1 MEEDAWKG
9 GFPQGHGLHW
19 YSKGVRRKNLQHCVS
34 RECVKAE
41 SSLHHR
47 CSASGRDWRY
57 SRLSE
62 KKKPVLETGK
72 RKTAIARAVVKSGK
86 GRIYFNDH
94 SLDFVSPEVVRMKI
108 QEPLI
113 IAGERAKGVD
123 IRVSVNGGGFMGQAE
138 AARIAIARSLA
149 SWTKSSE
156 LRKNFIA
163 FDRVM
168 LAGDQRVT
176 EPKKFGGPSARRR
189 KQKSYR

>member
-1 MEEDAWKG
+1 
-9 GFPQGHGLHW
+9 
-19 YSKGVRRKNLQHCVS
+19 
-34 RECVKAE
+34 
-41 SSLHHR
+41 
-47 CSASGRDWRY
+47 
-57 SRLSE
+57 
-62 KKKPVLETGK
+62 
-72 RKTAIARAVVKSGK
+72 
-86 GRIYFNDH
+86 
-94 SLDFVSPEVVRMKI
+94 MKI

-123 IRVSVNGGGFMGQAE
+123 ISVSVNGGGFMGQAE

>member
-1 MEEDAWKG
+1 M
-9 GFPQGHGLHW
+9 
-19 YSKGVRRKNLQHCVS
+19 VR
-34 RECVKAE
+34 
-41 SSLHHR
+41 
-47 CSASGRDWRY
+47 
-57 SRLSE
+57 
-62 KKKPVLETGK
+62 P
-72 RKTAIARAVVKSGK
+72 GK

-94 SLDFVSPEVVRMKI
+94 ELDYVTPEIVRMKI

-113 IAGERAKGVD
+113 IAGDRAKSVD
-123 IRVSVNGGGFMGQAE
+123 IRVSVNGGGYMGQAE

>member
-1 MEEDAWKG
+1 
-9 GFPQGHGLHW
+9 
-19 YSKGVRRKNLQHCVS
+19 
-34 RECVKAE
+34 
-41 SSLHHR
+41 
-47 CSASGRDWRY
+47 
-57 SRLSE
+57 
-62 KKKPVLETGK
+62 
-72 RKTAIARAVVKSGK
+72 
-86 GRIYFNDH
+86 
-94 SLDFVSPEVVRMKI
+94 MKI

-113 IAGERAKGVD
+113 IAGDRAKGVD
-123 IRVSVNGGGFMGQAE
+123 IRVSVKGGGFMGQAE